1 MEGWSGIALTAVT
14 STGNLTQ
21 VYPTTCTAGIAK
33 ASATNG
39 QLIRGPTE
47 GILYQVQIETD
58 GTNGG
63 TIELWDANGDDA
75 GADVSSAATVT
86 NAQLVTLQSM
96 NVAKLIYRQNFQ
108 AAPTTPFGIGSR
120 AFQRG
125 LLARFVA
132 SAGTCYLNMSVQG
145 GCRKTEKVG

>member
-1 MEGWSGIALTAVT
+1 MEGWSGISLTAVT

-21 VYPTTCTAGIAK
+21 VYPTWAPTGTAK

-39 QLIRGPTE
+39 QQIKGPCE
-47 GILYQVQIETD
+47 GILYQVQVKTD

-75 GADVSSAATVT
+75 GADVSSATTVT
-86 NAQLVTLQSM
+86 NAQLTTLQSM
-96 NVAKLIYRQNFQ
+96 GLAKLIYSQNFQ

-132 SAGTCYLNMSVQG
+132 ASGTCELNLSVQG
-145 GCRKTEKVG
+145 GFRLTTKVG